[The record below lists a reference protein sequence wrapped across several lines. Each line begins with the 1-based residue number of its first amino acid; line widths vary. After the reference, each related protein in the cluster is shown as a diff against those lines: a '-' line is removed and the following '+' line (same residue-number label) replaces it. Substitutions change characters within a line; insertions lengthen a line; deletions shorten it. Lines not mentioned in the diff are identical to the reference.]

1 MEYYPATTKREI
13 MPFAATWMDL
23 EIVILSKSYKDKHH
37 MILLICGI
45 LKKMVHMKLH
55 NRNRVMDVKNKLM
68 VTTERGMNK
77 LGDWN

>member
-13 MPFAATWMDL
+13 MPFEATWMDL

-45 LKKMVHMKLH
+45 LKK
-55 NRNRVMDVKNKLM
+55 NGAYE
-68 VTTERGMNK
+68 VTK
-77 LGDWN
+77 QK

>member
-1 MEYYPATTKREI
+1 
-13 MPFAATWMDL
+13 
-23 EIVILSKSYKDKHH
+23 
-37 MILLICGI
+37 
-45 LKKMVHMKLH
+45 MKLQ